1 MADFRKWMIALFVL
15 ALFAGLASAQT
26 TQYTCSATAA
36 VPPQLRGEG
45 YTELVG
51 DIVLNCN
58 GGTAVTPGS
67 TANITVYMPVTVTS
81 RLLSTSSISGQT
93 PSEALL
99 LLGVGGVEPNPT
111 TPGWLPTPCGFPFN
125 GAGPGGCSPWAGQN
139 IFQGVSYGQAVTFY
153 GVPVLAPASIGA
165 APTTYR
171 ITNVR
176 INANA
181 LNSGAFT
188 GVTAAVSISG
198 STSVTLN
205 QSLLTVGYVSTSLST
220 SVKTATGGTIS
231 SSAITYNQCSSTPSK
246 STSPP
251 VALETVRFSEIQG
264 SAFKVRGTTTQT
276 TPGNIYATES
286 GLTETG
292 VTGTNS
298 GTGSTYYA
306 GYADWGTRLK
316 AVFNNIPSGVT
327 IYVSTT
333 NLASGDVAV
342 MAPTLAAAQAA
353 NSSYAQLIVS
363 ETSPD
368 SGSLPP
374 LLTQVGT
381 TGVAPGIGYVPLTN
395 VNGSATA
402 VWEVTNALAN
412 TLETDDFGVFLSYA
426 STTTANL
433 PTIGTATV
441 NLSYAPVPDATS
453 GFTAATG
460 AQASTVLG
468 IPRFADT
475 STAGNAL
482 TIVIC
487 QTALL
492 YPYVTEIGGFDTGL
506 AVANTSSD
514 PFGTSAQ
521 TGYCTINWYGT
532 AAPATNPGFVGSAG
546 YQTTTPTSSQLIANG
561 TIQAWATSV
570 NAPGFNGY
578 VIAVCN
584 FQYAHGFAF
593 VSDLGARNLAMG
605 YLAIVMNASGGEL
618 TNRGPIAESLGQ

>member
-1 MADFRKWMIALFVL
+1 
-15 ALFAGLASAQT
+15 
-26 TQYTCSATAA
+26 
-36 VPPQLRGEG
+36 
-45 YTELVG
+45 
-51 DIVLNCN
+51 
-58 GGTAVTPGS
+58 
-67 TANITVYMPVTVTS
+67 
-81 RLLSTSSISGQT
+81 
-93 PSEALL
+93 
-99 LLGVGGVEPNPT
+99 
-111 TPGWLPTPCGFPFN
+111 
-125 GAGPGGCSPWAGQN
+125 
-139 IFQGVSYGQAVTFY
+139 
-153 GVPVLAPASIGA
+153 
-165 APTTYR
+165 
-171 ITNVR
+171 
-176 INANA
+176 
-181 LNSGAFT
+181 
-188 GVTAAVSISG
+188 
-198 STSVTLN
+198 
-205 QSLLTVGYVSTSLST
+205 
-220 SVKTATGGTIS
+220 
-231 SSAITYNQCSSTPSK
+231 
-246 STSPP
+246 
-251 VALETVRFSEIQG
+251 
-264 SAFKVRGTTTQT
+264 
-276 TPGNIYATES
+276 
-286 GLTETG
+286 
-292 VTGTNS
+292 
-298 GTGSTYYA
+298 
-306 GYADWGTRLK
+306 
-316 AVFNNIPSGVT
+316 
-327 IYVSTT
+327 
-333 NLASGDVAV
+333 

-605 YLAIVMNASGGEL
+605 YLAIIMNASGGEL